1 MMMKDMNKNIDKLFK
16 SRLGG
21 DEIPYK
27 PEYWDKMDQML
38 SKHPVP
44 HFTSGATKILGLSKL
59 AFISTV
65 IVISTIITASIIL
78 TTHKTNKI
86 NTNNQTVINVV
97 KNDSNKSE
105 SIYQEQVNQQKSSE
119 ANPITSVT
127 KAETK
132 PESSKT
138 QSKTQSETVVKSET
152 TPKKATTTKS
162 SSERK
167 SLPIHQIAAVKE
179 EIPVKPKADQEIP
192 GQEVVQTPI
201 MNNSV
206 KEDEVKPPVKEVIVN
221 PEKIAILKIEEPKK
235 EIVAETLKAD
245 TNIIQ
250 KPKAAEIAQK
260 SNPKPP
266 ENLIDTIKP
275 KKDTVMSK
283 TAASGLLDKI
293 AEKSRVSILL
303 GGSIMSGFSNITN
316 SPDQKLN
323 FVAGLGYHYK
333 YNDKMSFSLDG
344 SYVRRSGSS
353 LYRSSVRNYY
363 FLFKETDSISLTTK
377 SIDFLDF
384 QLNVQRK
391 FYSKHYL
398 SGGLYFSTVI
408 NCMSDKT
415 EMITSPFYTTTK
427 TTEVKGYKEGIASF
441 NYGIN
446 IDYKYQLFRNGYI
459 GLRYNQSLNDLI
471 DNKIYSA
478 TKKDYISDFQF
489 YIKWMLY

>member
-1 MMMKDMNKNIDKLFK
+1 MIMKDMNKNIDKLFK

-21 DEIPYK
+21 DEMPYK
-27 PEYWDKMDQML
+27 PEYWDKMDQLL
-38 SKHPVP
+38 SKHPAP

-65 IVISTIITASIIL
+65 IVVSTIVTASIIL
-78 TTHKTNKI
+78 TTHKSNKI

-105 SIYQEQVNQQKSSE
+105 NIYQEQTNQQKTSE
-119 ANPITSVT
+119 ANPIESVT
-127 KAETK
+127 Q
-132 PESSKT
+132 PEAKT
-138 QSKTQSETVVKSET
+138 GSLKTQSETATISKT
-152 TPKKATTTKS
+152 ITKA
-162 SSERK
+162 SSEIK
-167 SLPIHQIAAVKE
+167 TLPIQPTAAIKEAIA
-179 EIPVKPKADQEIP
+179 VKPKADQEIP
-192 GQEVVQTPI
+192 GQEVVQQPI
-201 MNNSV
+201 ENNAVKAEEVIPPAKVV
-206 KEDEVKPPVKEVIVN
+206 KEI
-221 PEKIAILKIEEPKK
+221 EKQFVTTKIEEPKK
-235 EIVAETLKAD
+235 EIVAEAPKPD
-245 TNIIQ
+245 TNIIP
-250 KPKAAEIAQK
+250 KPKPVDIAQNIITK
-260 SNPKPP
+260 SAENP
-266 ENLIDTIKP
+266 IDTIKA
-275 KKDTVMSK
+275 KKDSLLSK
-283 TAASGLLDKI
+283 KPALGLLDKI

-303 GGSIMSGFSNITN
+303 GGSVMNGFSNITN

-323 FVAGLGYHYK
+323 FVAGLGYQYK
-333 YNDKMSFSLDG
+333 YNDKLSFSLDG

-353 LYRSSVRNYY
+353 LFRSSVRNYY

-398 SGGLYFSTVI
+398 SGGLYFSTVL
-408 NCMSDKT
+408 NCLSDKT

-471 DNKIYSA
+471 DNKIYNA